1 MEISPETKINDL
13 LSAYPFL
20 IDFLAERYPAFS
32 KLKNPLLRKTVGKVA
47 TLSKASAMGG
57 VPLNTL
63 LAVVAGEILEQT
75 NDSVTLVNQGGKAE
89 PTGPHT
95 REERQETL
103 KGIIRDLHDGLPVEQ
118 AKGRFQ
124 EMLKDVSALEIADM
138 EQSLIREGMPET
150 EIKRLCDVHVQVF
163 KDSLEK
169 HDAPDVPPGH
179 PVAAFL
185 RENRAAEEILEE
197 VKRSIEEIETP
208 GEKPSFPPPEKR
220 LPWFLE
226 RLGEIHIH
234 YQRKENQLFPFLEKH
249 GITGPSQVMWSGDD
263 DNRALLK
270 KARGLL
276 KESGSADSYSEAT
289 AVIRELD
296 TALRD
301 MVFKE
306 ERVLFPMA
314 LDTLS
319 DEEWAE
325 VAQGSAAIGYAWGAG
340 PSPEIAG
347 QPIEKTHPDPEA
359 EKATGA
365 TQPAGD
371 AASVSTSGGINLS
384 TGSLTPEEVDLLLT
398 HLPLDLTMVG
408 ADDRVKY
415 YSEGP
420 ERIFPRSPAIIGRE
434 VKNCHPPKSVHMVEE
449 ILEAFKN
456 GTRDTADFW
465 ISMGGK
471 FIYIRYFA
479 VRDASKTYRGCLEVS
494 QEVTAIRA
502 LEGERRLLERE

>member
-13 LSAYPFL
+13 LTAYPFL
-20 IDFLAERYPAFS
+20 IEFLAERYPAFS

-75 NDSVTLVNQGGKAE
+75 NDSVTLINQGGKTEQPAR
-89 PTGPHT
+89 PST
-95 REERQETL
+95 REERQATL
-103 KGIIRDLHDGLPVEQ
+103 KEIIRDLHDGLPVEQ
-118 AKGRFQ
+118 AKGRFLELIQ
-124 EMLKDVSALEIADM
+124 DVSAKEIAEM

-169 HDAPDVPPGH
+169 HDIPDVPPGH

-197 VKRSIEEIETP
+197 VKRCIEEVEAP
-208 GEKPSFPPPEKR
+208 GDKPSFPPPEKR

-226 RLGEIHIH
+226 RLGEIDIH
-234 YQRKENQLFPFLEKH
+234 YQRKENQLFPFLEEH
-249 GITGPSQVMWSGDD
+249 GVTGPSQVMWAGDD

-270 KARGLL
+270 KARSVLN
-276 KESGSADSYSEAT
+276 ESGPAQAA

-296 TALRD
+296 AALRD

-314 LDTLS
+314 LETLT
-319 DEEWAE
+319 DEEWAR
-325 VAQGSAAIGYAWGAG
+325 VDQGSAAIGYAWGAG
-340 PSPEIAG
+340 LEAG
-347 QPIEKTHPDPEA
+347 QPLE
-359 EKATGA
+359 A
-365 TQPAGD
+365 TQPVGNAAD
-371 AASVSTSGGINLS
+371 ASPQGEISLS
-384 TGSLTPEEVDLLLT
+384 TGSLSPEEVNLLLT
-398 HLPLDLTMVG
+398 HLPVDLTLVG
-408 ADDRVKY
+408 ADGRVKY
-415 YSEGP
+415 YSDGP
-420 ERIFPRSPAIIGRE
+420 ERIFPRSPAVIGRE
-434 VKNCHPPKSVHMVEE
+434 VRNCHPPKSVHMVEK

-471 FIYIRYFA
+471 FLYIRYFA
-479 VRDASKTYRGCLEVS
+479 VRDTNKTYRGCLEVS
-494 QEVTAIRA
+494 QDATVIRA
-502 LEGERRLLERE
+502 LEGERRLLEWE

>member
-13 LSAYPFL
+13 LTAYPFL

-63 LAVVAGEILEQT
+63 LSVVAGEILEQT
-75 NDSVTLVNQGGKAE
+75 NDSVTLINKGGKAE
-89 PTGPHT
+89 QPARPKSRT
-95 REERQETL
+95 ERQAAL
-103 KGIIRDLHDGLPVEQ
+103 KEIIRDLHDGMPVEQ

-124 EMLKDVSALEIADM
+124 ELIQDVSATEIADM

-179 PVAAFL
+179 PVAAYL

-197 VKRSIEEIETP
+197 VKRCIDEIEKP
-208 GEKPSFPPPEKR
+208 GDKPSFPPPEKR
-220 LPWFLE
+220 LPWLLE

-234 YQRKENQLFPFLEKH
+234 YQRKENQLFPFLEEH

-276 KESGSADSYSEAT
+276 SEPAPTGSYSET
-289 AVIRELD
+289 IAVIRELD

-314 LDTLS
+314 IDTLS
-319 DEEWAE
+319 DEEWAG
-325 VAQGSAAIGYAWGAG
+325 VAQGSAAIGYAWGAEDG
-340 PSPEIAG
+340 VEVSPEAAPTTGSDAG
-347 QPIEKTHPDPEA
+347 Q
-359 EKATGA
+359 ATGA
-365 TQPAGD
+365 AQPAGD

-384 TGSLTPEEVDLLLT
+384 TGSLTPEEVNLLLT

-449 ILEAFKN
+449 ILEAFKS

-479 VRDASKTYRGCLEVS
+479 VRDASGAYRGCLEAS

-502 LEGERRLLERE
+502 LEGERRLLEWE